1 MKAPKFLKVIIAF
14 LVCLALIRAVNNAG
28 DLSITDV
35 LVEIQNF
42 KFDTSKI
49 SELMNLF
56 KEGNLTAGLVG
67 WNREL
72 TGIDGF
78 FANMSNVLTSFFDMI
93 WRVINSMFNAAWFT
107 TVEIFRIFG
116 KIFNLTLKLTGIR

>member
-1 MKAPKFLKVIIAF
+1 MRKAGLLKTIMAF

-28 DLSITDV
+28 GLSVTDI
-35 LVEIQNF
+35 LVEVQNF

-49 SELMNLF
+49 TELLDLF
-56 KEGNLTAGLVG
+56 KEGNLTSGLVG

-78 FANMSNVLTSFFDMI
+78 FANMANVLTSFFDMI
-93 WRVINSMFNAAWFT
+93 WRLINSIFNAAWFT

-116 KIFNLTLKLTGIR
+116 KIFNLTMKLTGIK